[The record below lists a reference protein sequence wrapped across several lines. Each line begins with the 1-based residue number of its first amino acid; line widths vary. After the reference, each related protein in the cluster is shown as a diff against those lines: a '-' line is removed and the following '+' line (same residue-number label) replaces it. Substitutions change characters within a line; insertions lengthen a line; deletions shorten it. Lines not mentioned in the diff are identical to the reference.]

1 MEYFNSDYF
10 TYSENELLCEQVPLT
25 KLAKE
30 FGTPLFVYSKNF
42 FVDRYNE
49 LSEAFKEINHKIFYA
64 SKANFNINVIK
75 IFNDLGG
82 GVDVNS
88 AGELFRALKAG
99 VDPQNILLTGVGKT
113 DDEIRLGLEKN
124 VHLIKAESEEEVLA
138 IDKIAGEMGKIASV
152 AIRINPDVDPK
163 THPYISTGLAENKFG
178 IDSKLAYDLII
189 RSSKLENIELT
200 GIDMHIGSQITTIE
214 PFVEATIR
222 MVELY
227 KKIQAAGISLK
238 HFDIGGGIGVLYKD
252 EAPFTPKELADKL
265 IPIFMQIDAE
275 IIFEP
280 GRFLTANGGVLLTE
294 VLFTKKNSHGKNF
307 TVVDAAMTE
316 LLRPSIY
323 KAYHHI
329 QPVLKKD
336 RNDVIMDVVG
346 PVCESGDYLAKNRTI
361 SKVSRKDILAVMSA
375 GAYAMVMSSNYNG
388 RRRPPEILVDKNKYY
403 LIRSRETFEHLLY
416 DEEII
421 DLAE

>member
-10 TYSENELLCEQVPLT
+10 TYVENELLCEQVPLT
-25 KLAKE
+25 KLANE

-99 VDPQNILLTGVGKT
+99 VTPQNMLLTGVGKT

-124 VHLIKAESEEEVLA
+124 VYLIKAESEEEVLA

-152 AIRINPDVDPK
+152 AIRVNPDVDPK

-178 IDSKLAYDLII
+178 IDSKLAYGLAI
-189 RSSKLENIELT
+189 RSSKLENIELA

-227 KKIQAAGISLK
+227 KKIQAAGIPLK

-329 QPVLKKD
+329 QPVLKNNE
-336 RNDVIMDVVG
+336 NDVVMDVVG

-403 LIRSRETFEHLLY
+403 VIRGRETFEHLLY

>member
-1 MEYFNSDYF
+1 MKYFNSDYF
-10 TYSENELLCEQVPLT
+10 TYNENELFCEQVPLT

-42 FVDRYNE
+42 FLDRYNE

-99 VDPQNILLTGVGKT
+99 VDPQDILLTGVGKT
-113 DDEIRLGLEKN
+113 DDEIRLGLEEN
-124 VHLIKAESEEEVLA
+124 VYLIKAESEEEVLV
-138 IDKIAGEMGKIASV
+138 INKIAGEMGKTASV
-152 AIRINPDVDPK
+152 AIRVNPDVDPK

-178 IDSKLAYDLII
+178 IDAKLAYDLAI
-189 RSSKLENIELT
+189 RSSKLENIRLT

-227 KKIQAAGISLK
+227 KKIQAAGIPLK
-238 HFDIGGGIGVLYKD
+238 HFDVGGGIGVLYKD
-252 EAPFTPKELADKL
+252 EAPFTLKKLAEKL

-294 VLFTKKNSHGKNF
+294 VLFTKTNSHGKNF

-329 QPVLKKD
+329 EPLLKS
-336 RNDVIMDVVG
+336 NEADVIMDVVG
-346 PVCESGDYLAKNRTI
+346 PVCESGDYLAKNRAI

-388 RRRPPEILVDKNKYY
+388 RRRPPEILVDKDRYY
-403 LIRSRETFEHLLY
+403 QIRGRETFDHLLF

-421 DLAE
+421 DLTE

>member
-10 TYSENELLCEQVPLT
+10 TYSQNELLCEQVPLT

-30 FGTPLFVYSKNF
+30 FGTPLFVYSKKF
-42 FVDRYNE
+42 FADRYNE
-49 LSEAFKEINHKIFYA
+49 LSEAFREINHKIFYA
-64 SKANFNINVIK
+64 SKANYNINVIK

-99 VDPQNILLTGVGKT
+99 VEPQNILLTGVGKT

-124 VHLIKAESEEEVLA
+124 VYLIKAESEEEVLA
-138 IDKIAGEMGKIASV
+138 IDKIAGEMGKTASV
-152 AIRINPDVDPK
+152 AIRVNPDVDPK

-178 IDSKLAYDLII
+178 VDAKLAYDLII
-189 RSSKLENIELT
+189 RSSKLNNIALT

-227 KKIQAAGISLK
+227 KKIQTAGIPLE
-238 HFDIGGGIGVLYKD
+238 HFDVGGGIGVLYKD
-252 EAPFTPKELADKL
+252 EAPFTPKELAKKL

-329 QPVLKKD
+329 QPVRKNNEKD
-336 RNDVIMDVVG
+336 IVMDVVG

-361 SKVSRKDILAVMSA
+361 SKVSRKDVLAVMSA
-375 GAYAMVMSSNYNG
+375 GAYGMVMSSNYNG
-388 RRRPPEILVDKNKYY
+388 RRRPPEIIIDKDKYY